1 MISLRTSLMTFC
13 ALSTGVL
20 VVLASSAFAQSAAP
34 DPLAIV
40 LPYEKSDVRSDPAAR
55 FGRLP
60 NGMTYLIYKNA
71 TPPGTVAVHLRI
83 GAGSLVES
91 DAQRGLAHF
100 VEHMAF
106 NGSKNIAKDQLLPL
120 MQRHGIKLG
129 PDAGAY
135 TLPNKT
141 EYVLDLPVN
150 DTESVDTA
158 LMIARE
164 IAGNL
169 LFQPDAVE
177 RERPVILGEERLR
190 ETPQVLAQT
199 DWLKAAFPG
208 QKFATRGNAIGLPE
222 VIKGA
227 TPAELEDFY
236 HANYRPD
243 RATLVVVGDIDPDR
257 IEAAIKAK
265 FSDWQAAGPVRAAD
279 FGAYAPKGLKTYVS
293 AGPSIADSLSATW
306 FQPFDPR
313 VQTRQKLDED
323 TEDLLLVK
331 ALNQRLGHESQQ
343 PDAAFTVALATQQ
356 NIYQTA
362 KIVQISVLPKP
373 GQDKAALS
381 QALATLR
388 QFEALGV
395 TQAEM
400 APVLSE
406 MDGFFKQQVAAG
418 KTRDNE
424 AIVSNFIENLDAN
437 SVFTSPEQDL
447 ADYERLAQS
456 LTPEVL
462 NRRLKILFAG
472 DGPLL
477 AHTAQDLAGVD
488 GPALEAL
495 YKTAS
500 TGLPQPYA
508 VEGVKTWPYTSF
520 GTPKPPI
527 SHQDFPQVGFTT
539 YVFANGLKVKLMP
552 THFKDDQVLVNVN
565 FLGGLETFSPQTQAP
580 IAFTNLYAAAG
591 GVFNGGL
598 GKLDIEQVQASLA
611 GKTLSLTYTILEDGS
626 QLGGTTTRED
636 LATQLQMMMA
646 YISDPAYRPAF
657 FNQLHGILP
666 AIYTQLNSAPQ
677 SVLQSRL
684 GGLVHDHDNRFAF
697 PTFDEANAITLDQ
710 VKGVLQAS
718 MTGKPVEIT
727 IVGDF
732 DPAATLDVIANTF
745 ATLPDMPARPV
756 MAPGGTQTAFPAHGG
771 DVVLTHKGRPDQSIS
786 LLAWPVPGETADTQ
800 TSRGLE
806 ILTEILNQRA
816 FDTVRQKLGQ
826 AYDAAAT
833 RQQSW
838 IFRDFGL
845 ISVSGSIATG
855 NDKAFVDAVDGLVD
869 DLKAHPVSQDELDR
883 ARKPLLDRWQND
895 RKSNQHWARAL
906 PSASDG
912 QSKVNDEAKQ
922 HDELLKVT
930 PEMVQTL
937 AQTYFLPSRVLHV
950 AVLPEAAAA
959 KAQ

>member
-1 MISLRTSLMTFC
+1 MTFC
-13 ALSTGVL
+13 ALSIGTL
-20 VVLASSAFAQSAAP
+20 VVLAPSAIAQSVAA

-40 LPYEKSDVRSDPAAR
+40 LPYEKSDVLSDPAAR

-71 TPPGTVAVHLRI
+71 TPPGTVAIHLRI

-91 DAQRGLAHF
+91 DAERGLAHF

-150 DTESVDTA
+150 DAESVDTA

-164 IAGNL
+164 FAGNL

-208 QKFATRGNAIGLPE
+208 QTFATRGNAIGLSE

-227 TPAELEDFY
+227 TPAQLENFY
-236 HANYRPD
+236 HANYRPE
-243 RATLVVVGDIDPDR
+243 RATLVVVGDVDPDQ

-265 FSDWQAAGPVRAAD
+265 FSDWQPVGPVRTPD
-279 FGAYAPKGLKTYVS
+279 FGSYAPKGLKTYVF
-293 AGPSIADSLSATW
+293 AGPSIADTLSATW

-313 VQTRQKLDED
+313 AQTRQKLDED
-323 TEDLLLVK
+323 TEDLILLK
-331 ALNQRLGHESQQ
+331 ALNQRLEHQAQQ
-343 PDAAFTVALATQQ
+343 PDAAFTVAIATQQ

-362 KIVQISVLPKP
+362 KVVQVSVLPKP

-381 QALATLR
+381 EALATLR

-395 TQAEM
+395 TSGEM
-400 APVLSE
+400 APVLSQ

-424 AIVSNFIENLDAN
+424 AIVSNFIGNLDAN

-447 ADYERLAQS
+447 TDYDRLAKI
-456 LTPEVL
+456 LTPDVL

-477 AHTAQDLAGVD
+477 AHTAEDLAGVD
-488 GPALEAL
+488 GPALETL

-500 TGLPQPYA
+500 SSLPQPYA

-520 GTPKPPI
+520 GAPKPPV
-527 SHQDFPQVGFTT
+527 SHQDFPQVGFTR
-539 YVFANGLKVKLMP
+539 YVFANGLKVNLMP
-552 THFKDDQVLVNVN
+552 TRFKDDQVLVSVN
-565 FLGGLETFSPQTQAP
+565 FLGGLETFSPQTPAP
-580 IAFTNLYAAAG
+580 IAFANLYAAAG

-626 QLGGTTTRED
+626 TLGGTTTRVD

-646 YISDPAYRPAF
+646 YVSDPAYRPAF
-657 FNQLHGILP
+657 FNQLHGVLP

-684 GGLVHDHDNRFAF
+684 SGLVHDHDARFAF
-697 PTFDEANAITLDQ
+697 PTFDQANAVTLDQ
-710 VKGVLQAS
+710 VESVLQAS

-732 DPAATLDVIANTF
+732 DPATTLDVISSTF
-745 ATLPDMPARPV
+745 ATLPAMPAQPV

-786 LLAWPVPGETADTQ
+786 LLAWPVPGELANSQ

-816 FDTVRQKLGQ
+816 FNTVRETLGQ
-826 AYDAAAT
+826 AYDATAV

-838 IFRDFGL
+838 IFRDFGF
-845 ISVSGSIATG
+845 IYVSASIATG

-869 DLKAHPVSQDELDR
+869 DLKARPVTQDELDR
-883 ARKPLLDRWQND
+883 ARNPLLDRWQND
-895 RKSNQHWARAL
+895 RQSNQHWASAL
-906 PSASDG
+906 PSTTDG
-912 QSKVNDEAKQ
+912 KTKAQDEVKQ
-922 HDELLKVT
+922 RDELLKVT

-937 AQTYFLPSRVLHV
+937 AQTYFLPSRVLHI
-950 AVLPEAAAA
+950 AVLPEAAAPA
-959 KAQ
+959 ATKPQ

>member
-1 MISLRTSLMTFC
+1 MSLRRSLMTFC
-13 ALSTGVL
+13 ALSIGAL
-20 VVLASSAFAQSAAP
+20 VVHAPPAIAQSAA

-40 LPYEKSDVRSDPAAR
+40 LPYEKSDVLSDPAAR

-71 TPPGTVAVHLRI
+71 TPPGTLAVHLRI
-83 GAGSLVES
+83 GAGSLVET
-91 DAQRGLAHF
+91 DAERGLAHF

-106 NGSKNIAKDQLLPL
+106 NGSKNIAKDDLLPL

-150 DTESVDTA
+150 DAESVDTA

-169 LFQPDAVE
+169 LFQPDAVA

-208 QKFATRGNAIGLPE
+208 QMFATRGNAIGLSD

-236 HANYRPD
+236 HANYRPE

-257 IEAAIKAK
+257 IEAEIKAK
-265 FSDWQAAGPVRAAD
+265 FSDWQAVGPVRAAN
-279 FGAYAPKGLKTYVS
+279 FGRYAPKGLKTCVF
-293 AGPSIADSLSATW
+293 AGPSIADTLSATW

-323 TEDLLLVK
+323 TEDLILVK
-331 ALNQRLGHESQQ
+331 ALNLRLAHQSQQ
-343 PDAAFTVALATQQ
+343 PDAAFTVALANQQ

-362 KIVQISVLPKP
+362 KVVQISVLPKP

-400 APVLSE
+400 APVLTQL
-406 MDGFFKQQVAAG
+406 DGFFKQQVTAG

-424 AIVSNFIENLDAN
+424 AIVTNFIENLDAN

-447 ADYERLAQS
+447 ADYDRLART

-477 AHTAQDLAGVD
+477 AHTAEDLSGVD
-488 GPALEAL
+488 GPALETL

-508 VEGVKTWPYTSF
+508 VEAVKTWPYTRF
-520 GTPKPPI
+520 GTPKPPV
-527 SHQDFPQVGFTT
+527 SHEDFPQIGVSR
-539 YVFANGLKVKLMP
+539 YVFANGLKVNLMP
-552 THFKDDQVLVNVN
+552 TRFKDDQVLVNVN

-580 IAFTNLYAAAG
+580 IAFANLYAAAG

-611 GKTLSLTYTILEDGS
+611 GKTLSLTYNILEDGAT
-626 QLGGTTTRED
+626 LGGTTTRSD

-646 YISDPAYRPAF
+646 YVSDPAYRPAF
-657 FNQLHGILP
+657 FNQLHGVLP

-677 SVLQSRL
+677 NVLQSRL
-684 GGLVHDHDNRFAF
+684 SGLVHDHDNRFAF
-697 PTFDEANAITLDQ
+697 PTFEQANAISLDQ
-710 VKGVLQAS
+710 VKSVLQAS
-718 MTGKPVEIT
+718 MSGKPVEIT

-732 DPAATLDVIANTF
+732 DPAATLDVISSTF

-771 DVVLTHKGRPDQSIS
+771 DVTLTHKGRPDQSIS
-786 LLAWPVPGETADTQ
+786 LLAWPVPGELANSQ

-816 FDTVRQKLGQ
+816 FETVRQKLGQ
-826 AYDAAAT
+826 AYDAAAA

-838 IFRDFGL
+838 IFRDFGF

-855 NDKAFVDAVDGLVD
+855 NDQAFVDAVGGLVE
-869 DLKAHPVSQDELDR
+869 DLKAHPVTQDELDR
-883 ARKPLLDRWQND
+883 ARRPLLDRWQND
-895 RKSNQHWARAL
+895 QKSNQHWASAI
-906 PSASDG
+906 PSTVDG
-912 QSKVNDEAKQ
+912 KSKAQDEIKRR
-922 HDELLKVT
+922 DELLKVT

-937 AQTYFLPSRVLHV
+937 AQTYFLPSRMLHV
-950 AVLPEAAAA
+950 AVLPEAAA
-959 KAQ
+959 KAP